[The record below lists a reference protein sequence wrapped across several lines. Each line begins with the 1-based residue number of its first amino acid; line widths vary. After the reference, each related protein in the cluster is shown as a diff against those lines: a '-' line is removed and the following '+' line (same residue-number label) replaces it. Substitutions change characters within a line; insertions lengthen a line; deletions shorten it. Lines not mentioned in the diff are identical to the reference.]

1 MTARRALTHQLRP
14 TLAAAAAVTLTA
26 FALSPTLA
34 DGPWFMAT
42 LLVIGTVAVVGGAG
56 RGLSL
61 PGWAVVAL
69 QGLALLMLLTVLF
82 AADVARFGLLPGTEA
97 WRMFIDLANEGGVV
111 VEQEVAPVTVTD
123 GVRFLVVAG
132 VALIAWAVDAV
143 AVTGRR
149 AALAGIPLLAL
160 YLVPATVLPDG
171 VPWPLFVAAGVG
183 WLLLLLEDGRLE
195 LSRWGR
201 PIEGGTGGRV
211 HSVGGTGRRLG
222 AAALTVAVI
231 VPVILPSLDD
241 GRFGGGAGDGSGG
254 SGAGDASD
262 SQQRVL
268 TVNPITDL
276 QRNLTQAED
285 TVVLYYTTTAPTPE
299 YLRIATLDRFD
310 GESWN
315 LEEMQAGSDQQAARG
330 LPTPPGLTEEI
341 TRSVVDYDIAVGPL
355 DTPRLPLPYP
365 ASVVDIEGDWR
376 WDADS
381 FDVFSAE
388 ENGSALDQSYTASV
402 LALSPTVEQLRAAA
416 PPDGLLNPMTDLPE
430 EVEQRLTPLAATVTG
445 DATTDYDRALALQNW
460 FRTEFDYSLD
470 TVEGNSATALDSFLR
485 DRSGYCEQF
494 AATMALMARTLD
506 IPSRVQVGFT
516 PGEVTQDAEL
526 ADGDIWVVSAHDAHA
541 WPELWF
547 AGVGWVRFE
556 PTPGGGDGGA
566 TPGYA
571 PVPQEEDQTRP
582 GDRGDREGGGIV
594 CRRGGCPSG
603 DRGQRPPDLRDVLE
617 ANRGRDGVGDASSLT
632 ESDEGSGSAAL
643 MWLALGAALAA
654 GVAAPKVAS
663 LTVRRARWRRVDAVP
678 AAVPAAWADVLDAAT
693 DVDLPALAT
702 ETPRDL
708 AARIPTRGGLR
719 AGRADELRQLAGWV
733 ELVRYRGSVDDV
745 PSVLELRQLSD
756 GIRAELLGAL
766 SPRDRRRA
774 TWWPTSGRLS
784 LLAAWNGATEGLA
797 VWWQRVTSRAA
808 STARRRGDAPSAP
821 RSAS

>member
-1 MTARRALTHQLRP
+1 MTGRRVLASQLRP
-14 TLAAAAAVTLTA
+14 TLAAAGAVALTTL
-26 FALSPTLA
+26 ALSPTLA
-34 DGPWFMAT
+34 DGPWFMTA
-42 LLVIGTVAVVGGAG
+42 LLVIAAVAVVGGSG
-56 RGLSL
+56 RVLSM
-61 PGWAVVAL
+61 PGWIVVAL
-69 QGLALLMLLTVLF
+69 QGLALLLLLTVIF
-82 AADVARFGLLPGTEA
+82 AGDSARFGLLPGTEA
-97 WRMFIDLANEGGVV
+97 WRTFVDLANEGGVV
-111 VEQEVAPVTVTD
+111 LEQEVAPVTVTE
-123 GVRFLVVAG
+123 GVRFLVVTG
-132 VALIAWAVDAV
+132 VALIAWAVDAM
-143 AVTGRR
+143 AVTWRR
-149 AALAGIPLLAL
+149 ASLAGIPLLTL

-171 VPWPLFVAAGVG
+171 VPWPLFVAAGAG

-201 PIEGGTGGRV
+201 PIEGDTGGRL

-241 GRFGGGAGDGSGG
+241 GRFGGGGTGDGSGEGG
-254 SGAGDASD
+254 SGDAGAGE
-262 SQQRVL
+262 QRVL

-285 TVVLYYTTTAPTPE
+285 AVVLYYTTTATTPE

-330 LPTPPGLTEEI
+330 LPSPPGLSEEI
-341 TRSVVDYDIAVGPL
+341 ARSVVDYDITVGPL

-388 ENGSALDQSYTASV
+388 ENGSAFDQSYSASV
-402 LALSPTVEQLRAAA
+402 LALSPTVDQLRAAA
-416 PPDGLLNPMTDLPE
+416 PPTPSLNPMTDLPE
-430 EVEQRLTPLAATVTG
+430 EVAQRLTPLTATVTR
-445 DATTDYDRALALQNW
+445 DALTNYDRALALQNW

-526 ADGDIWVVSAHDAHA
+526 ADGDIWVVSTHDAHA

-547 AGVGWVRFE
+547 EGVGWVRFE

-571 PVPQEEDQTRP
+571 PVPQPETQN
-582 GDRGDREGGGIV
+582 
-594 CRRGGCPSG
+594 PSG
-603 DRGQRPPDLRDVLE
+603 DRGNQGGGVVIRRGGGPIGDRGRRPPELRDVLE
-617 ANRGRDGVGDASSLT
+617 ANRGRQAVGSASSAT
-632 ESDEGSGSAAL
+632 ESEQDNGSAAL
-643 MWLALGAALAA
+643 LWLTLAAALAA
-654 GVAAPKVAS
+654 AVAAPKVAS
-663 LTVRRARWRRVDAVP
+663 LTVRRARWRDVESGP
-678 AAVPAAWADVLDAAT
+678 AAISAAWADVLDAAT
-693 DVDLPALAT
+693 DVDLPAAAT

-708 AARIPTRGGLR
+708 AARIPARGGLR
-719 AGRADELRQLAGWV
+719 GHRADELRQLAGWV
-733 ELVRYRGSVDDV
+733 ELLRYRGSVGAT
-745 PSVLELRQLSD
+745 PSVAELRQLSD
-756 GIRAELLGAL
+756 GVRSELMDAL

-774 TWWPTSGRLS
+774 TWWPTSGRLA
-784 LLAAWNGATEGLA
+784 LLAAWNGLSDGLA
-797 VWWQRVTSRAA
+797 MRWQQMKSRVGA
-808 STARRRGDAPSAP
+808 TARRRGGAPSAP